1 MFVALKMFLHMLLP
15 PPASPLLLA
24 VAGSLLIWLNRKRL
38 GAALLAIGLASLWLC
53 SVPVVSNALWRL
65 AERYP
70 ALDLN
75 QPTCAQAIVILG
87 GGGYRYAAPEYGG
100 PAPELVLLERL
111 TYGAF
116 VARRTSLPVLVS
128 GNGNEA
134 ATMRAS
140 LTRDFGISTRWFE
153 DRSRDTFE
161 NAHFSARLLRA
172 DGVRCVILVTTS
184 THLWRASQEFRNA
197 GLEVVPA
204 PVGVWAVR
212 GEGGFM
218 NFMPSAA
225 ALLRTNEAVYELIGE
240 PVRVMLAAL
249 HLRKQTG

>member
-1 MFVALKMFLHMLLP
+1 MFVTLKMFLHALLP

-24 VAGSLLIWLNRKRL
+24 VAGLLLIWGKRRRL
-38 GAALLAIGLASLWLC
+38 GATLLAVGLACLWLC

-75 QPTCAQAIVILG
+75 RPTNAQAIVILG

-100 PAPELVLLERL
+100 PAPELALLDRL

-134 ATMRAS
+134 GTMRAS

-153 DRSRDTFE
+153 NHSRDTFE
-161 NAHFSARLLRA
+161 NARFSAQILRA
-172 DGVRCVILVTTS
+172 DGVNRIILVTTS

-218 NFMPSAA
+218 KFMPSAA
-225 ALLRTNEAVYELIGE
+225 ALLRTSEAVSELIGE
-240 PVRVMLAAL
+240 PVRVTLAAL
-249 HLRKQTG
+249 HLRRQSG

>member
-1 MFVALKMFLHMLLP
+1 MFVELKMFLHMLLP

-24 VAGSLLIWLNRKRL
+24 VAGSLLIWGNRKRL
-38 GAALLAIGLASLWLC
+38 GAALLAIGLGSLWLC
-53 SVPVVSNALWRL
+53 SMPVVSNALWRL

-100 PAPELVLLERL
+100 PAPELALLDRM

-128 GNGNEA
+128 GNGKEA

-153 DRSRDTFE
+153 SRSRDTFE
-161 NAHFSARLLRA
+161 NARFSAQLLRA
-172 DGVRCVILVTTS
+172 DGVKCVILVTTS

-212 GEGGFM
+212 GDGGFM
-218 NFMPSAA
+218 SFMPSAA

-240 PVRVMLAAL
+240 PVRVALAVL
-249 HLRKQTG
+249 HLRRQSG